1 MSQKTS
7 VTSTGISS
15 SIPLKDSEITQKTF
29 NKIALRLLPFLVL
42 CYFAAF
48 LDRVNVGFAALT
60 MREDIGLSATA
71 FGLGSGIFFISYFI
85 FEVPSNLMLARVGAR
100 RWIARIMITWGLLS
114 ACTAFVW
121 DAKSFLVLRFLLG
134 AAEAGF
140 YPGILYY
147 LTQWFPNKRRAQI
160 VGFLLLSNPLATII
174 GGPVSG
180 LILSGGAHSGLEG
193 WQWLFILEAMPA
205 VILGIIV
212 LLRLPEKVEDV
223 SWLTQQEK
231 QIARKALDE
240 DFNARQ
246 RKSSVE
252 VSRIFFHPLVLSLAL
267 IFLGISM
274 TNATVNFWL
283 PQLIKSAGFSIM
295 ATGFLSVIPYIAA
308 VIALL
313 WWGKRSDR
321 KNERVFHIVVPL
333 VLAIAG
339 IAVTAFSKGALL
351 NVVGLTM
358 ASAGLFAVLPVF
370 WTLPPL
376 FMVGPAAAGGIA
388 VINSIGNLG
397 GFFGPTAMGY
407 VKDLT
412 GDFGQGLLINVL
424 MLSISLITMLL
435 FASKTGLRN
444 RIITGNNAMSNDK

>member
-1 MSQKTS
+1 MSHETS
-7 VTSTGISS
+7 LASENRSSTNAQPENEVT
-15 SIPLKDSEITQKTF
+15 KKTF

-85 FEVPSNLMLARVGAR
+85 FEVPSNLILARVGAR
-100 RWIARIMITWGLLS
+100 RWIARIMITWGILS

-121 DAKSFLVLRFLLG
+121 DANSFLALRFLLG

-160 VGFLLLSNPLATII
+160 IGLLLLSNPLATII

-180 LILSGGAHSGLEG
+180 LILTGGAHHGLEG
-193 WQWLFILEAMPA
+193 WQWLFVIEALPA
-205 VILGIIV
+205 VVLGILV
-212 LLRLPEKVEDV
+212 LFRLPEKIEDV
-223 SWLTQQEK
+223 KWLTSQEK
-231 QIARKALDE
+231 QAARDALNVDLK
-240 DFNARQ
+240 Q
-246 RKSSVE
+246 RENHSRVQ
-252 VSRIFFHPLVLSLAL
+252 VSRIFFHPIVLSLAL

-283 PQLIKSAGFSIM
+283 PQLIKSAGFSFI

-321 KNERVFHIVVPL
+321 HNERVFHTIAPL
-333 VLAIAG
+333 ILAIAG
-339 IAVTAFSKGALL
+339 VTLTAFSKGALL
-351 NVVGLTM
+351 NIVGLTM

-370 WTLPPL
+370 WSVPPL

-412 GDFGQGLLINVL
+412 GDFGTGLVVNII
-424 MLSISLITMLL
+424 MLSISLLTMLV
-435 FASKTGLRN
+435 FAAKTGLRK
-444 RIITGNNAMSNDK
+444 RNDA

>member
-1 MSQKTS
+1 MSQEISAIPTSLKTLS
-7 VTSTGISS
+7 E
-15 SIPLKDSEITQKTF
+15 KDEESKKVF
-29 NKIALRLLPFLVL
+29 NKITLRLLPFLML

-85 FEVPSNLMLARVGAR
+85 FEVPSNLMLAKVGAR

-121 DAKSFLVLRFLLG
+121 DEKSFLTLRFLLG

-160 VGFLLLSNPLATII
+160 IGLLLLSNPLATII

-180 LILSGGAHSGLEG
+180 FILSTGAHHGLAG
-193 WQWLFILEAMPA
+193 WQWLFIIEAFPA
-205 VILGIIV
+205 LILGFIV
-212 LLRLPEKVEDV
+212 LFRLPEKIENVG
-223 SWLTQQEK
+223 WLSEEEK
-231 QIARKALDE
+231 KVARAVLD
-240 DFNARQ
+240 DDLSQ
-246 RKSSVE
+246 RKKKSKVI
-252 VSRIFFHPLVLSLAL
+252 VSRIFFHPMVLSLAL

-283 PQLIKSAGFSIM
+283 PQLIKGAGFSFI
-295 ATGFLSVIPYIAA
+295 ATGFLSAIPYIAA

-321 KNERVFHIVVPL
+321 HNERVFHIMLPL
-333 VLAIAG
+333 ALAIVG
-339 IAVTAFSKGALL
+339 VSLTAFSNGAL
-351 NVVGLTM
+351 VSVIGLTM

-370 WTLPPL
+370 WSLPPQ
-376 FMVGPAAAGGIA
+376 FMVGSAAAGGIA

-412 GDFGQGLLINVL
+412 GDFGAGLSVNIF
-424 MLSISLITMLL
+424 MLSVSLLTMFI
-435 FASKTGLRN
+435 FARKTGMGKN
-444 RIITGNNAMSNDK
+444 REHENV

>member
-1 MSQKTS
+1 MSQNISVNSTNASATS
-7 VTSTGISS
+7 SCNN
-15 SIPLKDSEITQKTF
+15 DEMTQKTF
-29 NKIALRLLPFLVL
+29 SKIALRLLPFLVL

-121 DAKSFLVLRFLLG
+121 DAKSFLALRFLLG

-180 LILSGGAHSGLEG
+180 LILAGGAHSGLEG
-193 WQWLFILEAMPA
+193 WQWLFVIEAIPA

-212 LLRLPEKVEDV
+212 LLRLPEKVENV

-231 QIARKALDE
+231 QAARKALDE
-240 DFNARQ
+240 DFNTRQ
-246 RKSSVE
+246 HKSSVE
-252 VSRIFFHPLVLSLAL
+252 VSGIFFHPLVLSLAL

-283 PQLIKSAGFSIM
+283 PQLIKSAGFSFV

-321 KNERVFHIVVPL
+321 RNERVFHIVAPL
-333 VLAIAG
+333 VLAIVG
-339 IAVTAFSKGALL
+339 IAITAFSKGALL
-351 NVVGLTM
+351 NVLGLTM

-407 VKDLT
+407 VKDMT
-412 GDFGQGLLINVL
+412 GDFGLGLLVNVL

-435 FASKTGLRN
+435 FASKTGLKN
-444 RIITGNNAMSNDK
+444 RIVTDDNAITRSK

>member
-1 MSQKTS
+1 MSQNIS
-7 VTSTGISS
+7 VTSTNASGASAENNDA
-15 SIPLKDSEITQKTF
+15 LTQKTF
-29 NKIALRLLPFLVL
+29 SKIALRLLPFLVL

-71 FGLGSGIFFISYFI
+71 FGMGSGIFFISYFI

-121 DAKSFLVLRFLLG
+121 DANSFLVLRFLLG

-147 LTQWFPNKRRAQI
+147 LTQWFPNKRRGQI

-180 LILSGGAHSGLEG
+180 LILAGGAHNGLEG
-193 WQWLFILEAMPA
+193 WQWLFIIEAIPA

-212 LLRLPEKVEDV
+212 LMRLPEKVEDV
-223 SWLTQQEK
+223 KWLTQQEK
-231 QIARKALDE
+231 QAARSALNNDLSE
-240 DFNARQ
+240 RQ
-246 RKSSVE
+246 NKTTIQ

-283 PQLIKSAGFSIM
+283 PQLIKNAGFSFV
-295 ATGFLSVIPYIAA
+295 ATGFLSVIPYVAA

-321 KNERVFHIVVPL
+321 KNERVFHIVAPL
-333 VLAIAG
+333 VLAIVGVAL
-339 IAVTAFSKGALL
+339 TAFSKGALL
-351 NVVGLTM
+351 NVIGLTM

-412 GDFGQGLLINVL
+412 GDFGSGLVVNIV
-424 MLSISLITMLL
+424 MLSVSLITIIL
-435 FASKTGLRN
+435 FTAKTGLKNKRH
-444 RIITGNNAMSNDK
+444 TP

>member
-1 MSQKTS
+1 MSQNISVNSTNASATS
-7 VTSTGISS
+7 SCNN
-15 SIPLKDSEITQKTF
+15 DEMTQKTF
-29 NKIALRLLPFLVL
+29 SKIALRLLPFLVL

-121 DAKSFLVLRFLLG
+121 DAKSFLALRFLLG

-180 LILSGGAHSGLEG
+180 LILAGGAHSGLEG
-193 WQWLFILEAMPA
+193 WQWLFVIEAIPA

-212 LLRLPEKVEDV
+212 LLRLPEKVENV

-231 QIARKALDE
+231 QAARKALDE
-240 DFNARQ
+240 DFNTRQ
-246 RKSSVE
+246 HKSSVK
-252 VSRIFFHPLVLSLAL
+252 VSGIFFHPLVLSLAL

-283 PQLIKSAGFSIM
+283 PQLIKSAGFSFV
-295 ATGFLSVIPYIAA
+295 ATGFLSVIPYIGA

-321 KNERVFHIVVPL
+321 RNERVFHIVAPL
-333 VLAIAG
+333 VLAIVG
-339 IAVTAFSKGALL
+339 IAITAFSKGALL
-351 NVVGLTM
+351 NVLGLTM

-407 VKDLT
+407 VKDMT
-412 GDFGQGLLINVL
+412 GDFGLGLLVNVL

-435 FASKTGLRN
+435 FASKTGLKN
-444 RIITGNNAMSNDK
+444 RIVTDDNTITRSK

>member
-7 VTSTGISS
+7 VTSTGTSA
-15 SIPLKDSEITQKTF
+15 SIPLKDSEMTQKTF

-121 DAKSFLVLRFLLG
+121 DAKSFLALRFLLG

-193 WQWLFILEAMPA
+193 WQWLFILEAIPA
-205 VILGIIV
+205 VILGVIV

-231 QIARKALDE
+231 KTARKVLDE
-240 DFNARQ
+240 DFSVRQ
-246 RKSSVE
+246 HKSSVE

-283 PQLIKSAGFSIM
+283 PQLIKSAGFSFI
-295 ATGFLSVIPYIAA
+295 ATGFLSVIPYVAA

-339 IAVTAFSKGALL
+339 IAITAFSKGALL
-351 NVVGLTM
+351 NIVGLTM

-412 GDFGQGLLINVL
+412 GDFGQGLLVNVL

-435 FASKTGLRN
+435 FASQTGLRN
-444 RIITGNNAMSNDK
+444 RIITDKNAITKNN

>member
-1 MSQKTS
+1 MSQETS
-7 VTSTGISS
+7 
-15 SIPLKDSEITQKTF
+15 LKPMDKLQTDNEGTQKTF
-29 NKIALRLLPFLVL
+29 TKIAWRLLPFLIL

-121 DAKSFLVLRFLLG
+121 DAKSFLALRFLLG

-180 LILSGGAHSGLEG
+180 LILAGGAHSGLEG
-193 WQWLFILEAMPA
+193 WQWLFIIEAFPA
-205 VILGIIV
+205 IILGIIV

-223 SWLTQQEK
+223 SWLTSEEK
-231 QIARKALDE
+231 RAARKALDE
-240 DFNARQ
+240 DLSQ
-246 RKSSVE
+246 RKHKSSIE

-283 PQLIKSAGFSIM
+283 PQLIKNAGFSFV
-295 ATGFLSVIPYIAA
+295 ATGFLSVIPYIGA

-321 KNERVFHIVVPL
+321 RNERVFHIVAPL
-333 VLAIAG
+333 LLAIAG
-339 IAVTAFSKGALL
+339 IAITAFSKGALL
-351 NVVGLTM
+351 NVIGLTM
-358 ASAGLFAVLPVF
+358 ASTGLFAVLPVF

-376 FMVGPAAAGGIA
+376 FMVGSAAAGGIA

-412 GDFGQGLLINVL
+412 GDFGMGLLVNVV
-424 MLSISLITMLL
+424 MLSISLIVVLV
-435 FASKTGLRN
+435 FAAKTGLQKGKVSVN
-444 RIITGNNAMSNDK
+444 K

>member
-1 MSQKTS
+1 MSQETS
-7 VTSTGISS
+7 LRSTGT
-15 SIPLKDSEITQKTF
+15 LHTESEVTQKTF

-85 FEVPSNLMLARVGAR
+85 FEVPSNLMLAKVGAR

-121 DAKSFLVLRFLLG
+121 DAKTFLVLRFLLG

-180 LILSGGAHSGLEG
+180 LILAGGAHSGLEG
-193 WQWLFILEAMPA
+193 WQWLFIIEAFPA
-205 VILGIIV
+205 LILGVIV

-231 QIARKALDE
+231 DVARKALDQ
-240 DFNARQ
+240 DFNEREKKA
-246 RKSSVE
+246 SVK

-283 PQLIKSAGFSIM
+283 PQLIKNAGFSFI

-321 KNERVFHIVVPL
+321 HNERVFHIVAPL
-333 VLAIAG
+333 TLAIIG
-339 IAVTAFSKGALL
+339 IAITAFSKGALL
-351 NVVGLTM
+351 NILGLTLT
-358 ASAGLFAVLPVF
+358 SAGLFAVLPVF

-376 FMVGPAAAGGIA
+376 FMVGSAAAGGIA

-407 VKDLT
+407 VKDMT
-412 GDFGQGLLINVL
+412 GDFGMGLLVNVV
-424 MLSISLITMLL
+424 MLSISLITVIL
-435 FASKTGLRN
+435 FAMKTGLKKN
-444 RIITGNNAMSNDK
+444 SQTSKTL

>member
-1 MSQKTS
+1 MSQEISAAPANTSSHLLAEHNEKTKK
-7 VTSTGISS
+7 V
-15 SIPLKDSEITQKTF
+15 F
-29 NKIALRLLPFLVL
+29 NKIAFRLLPFLVL

-85 FEVPSNLMLARVGAR
+85 FEVPSNLMLAKVGAR
-100 RWIARIMITWGLLS
+100 RWIARIMITWGILS
-114 ACTAFVW
+114 ACTAFVQGE
-121 DAKSFLVLRFLLG
+121 KSFLALRFLLG

-147 LTQWFPNKRRAQI
+147 LTQWFPDKRRAQI
-160 VGFLLLSNPLATII
+160 IGLLLLSNPLATIV

-180 LILSGGAHSGLEG
+180 FVLAAGAHHGLAG
-193 WQWLFILEAMPA
+193 WQWLFLLEALPSL
-205 VILGIIV
+205 ILGLIV
-212 LLRLPEKVEDV
+212 LFRLPEKVEDV
-223 SWLTQQEK
+223 NWLTGEEK
-231 QIARKALDE
+231 
-240 DFNARQ
+240 NVARQ
-246 RKSSVE
+246 VLNDDLQQRTKKSSIN
-252 VSRIFFHPLVLSLAL
+252 VSGIFFHPVVLSLAL

-283 PQLIKSAGFSIM
+283 PQLIKSSGYSFI
-295 ATGFLSVIPYIAA
+295 ATGFLSAIPYIAA

-313 WWGKRSDR
+313 WWGKHSDR
-321 KNERVFHIVVPL
+321 HNERVLHIILPL
-333 VLAIAG
+333 LFAIIG
-339 IAVTAFSKGALL
+339 VTLTASGSSALSS
-351 NVVGLTM
+351 VAGLTM

-370 WTLPPL
+370 WSLPPQ
-376 FMVGPAAAGGIA
+376 FMVGSAAAGGIA

-412 GDFGQGLLINVL
+412 GHFGAGLLVNIV
-424 MLSISLITMLL
+424 MLSVSLLTMLVL
-435 FASKTGLRN
+435 ARKTGLGKKEQHTEN
-444 RIITGNNAMSNDK
+444 T

>member
-1 MSQKTS
+1 MSQDSS
-7 VTSTGISS
+7 VSSTNNSAYV
-15 SIPLKDSEITQKTF
+15 PLKDGEMTQKTF

-121 DAKSFLVLRFLLG
+121 DAKSFLALRFLLG

-180 LILSGGAHSGLEG
+180 LILSVGGHSGLQG
-193 WQWLFILEAMPA
+193 WQWLFIIEAVPA

-212 LLRLPEKVEDV
+212 WLRLPEKVEDV
-223 SWLTQQEK
+223 KWLTDAEK
-231 QIARKALDE
+231 QT
-240 DFNARQ
+240 ARQ
-246 RKSSVE
+246 VLNEDLAQRQHTSSVE

-283 PQLIKSAGFSIM
+283 PQLIKSAGFSFI

-321 KNERVFHIVVPL
+321 RNERVFHTVAPL

-339 IAVTAFSKGALL
+339 VALTAFSQGALL
-351 NVVGLTM
+351 NILGLTM

-370 WTLPPL
+370 WTLPPQ
-376 FMVGPAAAGGIA
+376 FMVGSAAAGGIA

-412 GDFGQGLLINVL
+412 GDFGMGLLVNVV
-424 MLSISLITMLL
+424 MLTISLLTLLL
-435 FASKTGLRN
+435 FAAKTGLRKQ
-444 RIITGNNAMSNDK
+444 SQPDHKY

>member
-1 MSQKTS
+1 MSQDSS
-7 VTSTGISS
+7 VTSTNNSAYVS
-15 SIPLKDSEITQKTF
+15 LKEGEMTQKTF
-29 NKIALRLLPFLVL
+29 NKIALRLLPFLVI

-121 DAKSFLVLRFLLG
+121 DAKSFLALRFLLG

-180 LILSGGAHSGLEG
+180 LILSAGEHSGLQG
-193 WQWLFILEAMPA
+193 WQWLFIIEAVPA
-205 VILGIIV
+205 VVLGIIV
-212 LLRLPEKVEDV
+212 WLRLPEKVEDV
-223 SWLTQQEK
+223 KWLSDQEK
-231 QIARKALDE
+231 QT
-240 DFNARQ
+240 ARQ
-246 RKSSVE
+246 VLNEDLTQRQHTSSVE

-283 PQLIKSAGFSIM
+283 PQLIKSSGFSFI
-295 ATGFLSVIPYIAA
+295 ATGFLSAIPYVAA

-321 KNERVFHIVVPL
+321 RNERVYHIMLPL

-339 IAVTAFSKGALL
+339 ISLTAFSGSALL
-351 NVVGLTM
+351 SIAGLTM

-370 WTLPPL
+370 WALPPR
-376 FMVGPAAAGGIA
+376 FMVGSAAAGGIA

-412 GDFGQGLLINVL
+412 GYFGVGLVVNIL
-424 MLSISLITMLL
+424 MLSVSLLTMFIL
-435 FASKTGLRN
+435 ARRTGIGKN
-444 RIITGNNAMSNDK
+444 TENETQ

>member
-1 MSQKTS
+1 MSQNIS
-7 VTSTGISS
+7 VTSTNASGASAENNDA
-15 SIPLKDSEITQKTF
+15 LTQKTF
-29 NKIALRLLPFLVL
+29 SKIALRLLPFLVL

-71 FGLGSGIFFISYFI
+71 FGMGSGIFFISYFI

-121 DAKSFLVLRFLLG
+121 DANSFLVLRFLLG

-147 LTQWFPNKRRAQI
+147 LTQWFPNKRRGQI

-180 LILSGGAHSGLEG
+180 LILAGGAHNGLEG
-193 WQWLFILEAMPA
+193 WQWLFIIEAIPA

-212 LLRLPEKVEDV
+212 LMRLPEKVEDV
-223 SWLTQQEK
+223 KWLTQQEK
-231 QIARKALDE
+231 QAARSALNNDLSE
-240 DFNARQ
+240 RQ
-246 RKSSVE
+246 NKTTIQ

-283 PQLIKSAGFSIM
+283 PQLIKNAGFSFV
-295 ATGFLSVIPYIAA
+295 ATGFLSVIPYVAA

-321 KNERVFHIVVPL
+321 KNERVFHIVAPL
-333 VLAIAG
+333 VLAIVGVAL
-339 IAVTAFSKGALL
+339 TAFSKGALL
-351 NVVGLTM
+351 NVIGLTM

-412 GDFGQGLLINVL
+412 GDFGSGLVVNIV
-424 MLSISLITMLL
+424 MLSVSLITIIL
-435 FASKTGLRN
+435 FAAKTGLKNKRH
-444 RIITGNNAMSNDK
+444 TS

>member
-1 MSQKTS
+1 MSQNIS
-7 VTSTGISS
+7 VTSTNASGASAENNDA
-15 SIPLKDSEITQKTF
+15 LTQKTF
-29 NKIALRLLPFLVL
+29 SKIALRLLPFLVL

-71 FGLGSGIFFISYFI
+71 FGMGSGIFFISYFI

-121 DAKSFLVLRFLLG
+121 DANSFLVLRFLLG

-147 LTQWFPNKRRAQI
+147 LTQWFPNKRRGQI

-180 LILSGGAHSGLEG
+180 LILAGGAHNGLEG
-193 WQWLFILEAMPA
+193 WQWLFIIEAIPA

-212 LLRLPEKVEDV
+212 LMRLPEKVEDV
-223 SWLTQQEK
+223 KWLTQQEK
-231 QIARKALDE
+231 QAARSALNNDLSE
-240 DFNARQ
+240 RQ
-246 RKSSVE
+246 NKTTIQ

-283 PQLIKSAGFSIM
+283 PQLIKNAGFSFV
-295 ATGFLSVIPYIAA
+295 ATGFLSVIPYVAA

-321 KNERVFHIVVPL
+321 KNERVFHIVAPL
-333 VLAIAG
+333 VLAIVGVAL
-339 IAVTAFSKGALL
+339 TAFSKGCS
-351 NVVGLTM
+351 TS
-358 ASAGLFAVLPVF
+358 SA
-370 WTLPPL
+370 
-376 FMVGPAAAGGIA
+376 
-388 VINSIGNLG
+388 
-397 GFFGPTAMGY
+397 
-407 VKDLT
+407 
-412 GDFGQGLLINVL
+412 
-424 MLSISLITMLL
+424 
-435 FASKTGLRN
+435 
-444 RIITGNNAMSNDK
+444 

>member
-1 MSQKTS
+1 MSQNSS
-7 VTSTGISS
+7 VTSTSKS
-15 SIPLKDSEITQKTF
+15 AYVPLQESETTQKTF
-29 NKIALRLLPFLVL
+29 NKIAWRLLPFLVL

-121 DAKSFLVLRFLLG
+121 DAKSFLALRFLLG

-180 LILSGGAHSGLEG
+180 LILSTGAHSGLQG
-193 WQWLFILEAMPA
+193 WQWLFVIEAVPA

-212 LLRLPEKVEDV
+212 WLRLPEKVEDV
-223 SWLTQQEK
+223 KWLSDQEK
-231 QIARKALDE
+231 QTARNVLNE
-240 DFNARQ
+240 DLTQRQ
-246 RKSSVE
+246 HTSSVE

-283 PQLIKSAGFSIM
+283 PQLIKSAGFSFI

-321 KNERVFHIVVPL
+321 RNERVFHTVVPL

-339 IAVTAFSKGALL
+339 IALTAFSKGALL
-351 NVVGLTM
+351 NVLGLTM

-370 WTLPPL
+370 WTLPPQ
-376 FMVGPAAAGGIA
+376 FMVGSAAAGGIA

-412 GDFGQGLLINVL
+412 GDFGMGLLVNIV
-424 MLSISLITMLL
+424 MLTVSLITLLL
-435 FASKTGLRN
+435 FAAKTGLRKPQ
-444 RIITGNNAMSNDK
+444 AKS